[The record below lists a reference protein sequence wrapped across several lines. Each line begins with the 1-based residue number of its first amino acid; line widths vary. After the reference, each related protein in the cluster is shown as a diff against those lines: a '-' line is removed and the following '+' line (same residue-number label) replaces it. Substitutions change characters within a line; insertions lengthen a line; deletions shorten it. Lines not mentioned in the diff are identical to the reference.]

1 MYKRFVE
8 PKVSNSL
15 LNSPATLITGPRQSG
30 KTTLAKKFQDSDR
43 QYLSFD
49 NLDTLNHAKQDPMG
63 FIRTLDLV
71 ILDEIQRV
79 PELFLAIKSSIDDDR
94 RYGRFLLT
102 GSANILEMPEMG
114 DSLVGRIRQ
123 IELLPLAQAE
133 ILGNTSTFLEN
144 LFEGNFTTNQNQLI
158 LGNDLIQITLAGGFP
173 EHLDMSTEER
183 QDWAKDYV
191 DFTMRRDLPDIAV
204 ILSEVPDVADLLSQW
219 SGKLINYR
227 QIGEN
232 LEIDPKTTKRYIR
245 LLERLYLIKLLR
257 PFHTRVRNQLAK
269 TPKIHFLDTGLLST
283 NLGLDFKQLKANR
296 NKFGSILETFVFS
309 EIIKLTVVSPMRL
322 KLYHFRRKSKYE
334 VDVVLKRND
343 GMVVGVEVK
352 SSATIYPEDFK
363 GLKDLCASCQDQFA
377 FGAILYDGDRVNYY
391 GEKLAAVPISAL
403 WT

>member
-8 PKVSNSL
+8 PKVNNSLSNS
-15 LNSPATLITGPRQSG
+15 PVTLITGPRQSG
-30 KTTLAKKFQDSDR
+30 KTTLAKKFQDSNR

-63 FIRTLDLV
+63 FIRTLDIA

-79 PELFLAIKSSIDDDR
+79 PELFLAIKSSIDNDR

-114 DSLVGRIRQ
+114 DSLVGRMRQ

-133 ILGNTSTFLEN
+133 ILGNTPTFLEN
-144 LFEGNFTTNQNQLI
+144 LFEGNFTTNQNHLI
-158 LGNDLIQITLAGGFP
+158 LGNDLIQLTLAGGFP
-173 EHLDMSTEER
+173 EHLNMNKKER

-219 SGKLINYR
+219 SGQLVNYT
-227 QIGEN
+227 QIGES
-232 LEIDPKTTKRYIR
+232 LEIDQKTTKRYIR

-257 PFHTRVRNQLAK
+257 PFHTRIRNQLVK

-283 NLGLDFKQLKANR
+283 NLGLDFKQLITNR
-296 NKFGSILETFVFS
+296 NKFGPILETFVFS
-309 EIIKLTVVSPMRL
+309 EILKLTIVAPMRL
-322 KLYHFRRKSKYE
+322 KLYHFRRKNKYE
-334 VDVVLKRND
+334 VDVVLKQND
-343 GMVVGVEVK
+343 GTVAGVEVK

-363 GLKDLCASCQDQFA
+363 GLKDLCESCQDQFA